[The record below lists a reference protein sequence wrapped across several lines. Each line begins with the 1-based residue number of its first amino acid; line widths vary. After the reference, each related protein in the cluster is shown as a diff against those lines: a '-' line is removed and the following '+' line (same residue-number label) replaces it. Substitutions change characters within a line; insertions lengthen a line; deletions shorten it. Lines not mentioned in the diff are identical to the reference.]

1 MNGDIDQVVER
12 IAALPNVRQ
21 AAQAAA
27 DLTELWPLTPALH
40 MDNDARYCENLQVRL
55 SRLAAQVMSGERIPM
70 ADAEFVYEGADSIPG
85 RPQETVDALNAA
97 NDAIET
103 LAGFAS
109 SHDVHELLDAADTL
123 DAGWS
128 GATSTAVTTAVGN
141 AEDFVA
147 ARTETKV
154 ESIAWRYAVVVV
166 LLNELMRVATTQL
179 AGALGDEEPTA
190 GGAPEQ
196 RVRGLERLAL
206 PFFLFINDFAATLQ
220 LPQICLTAE
229 QFHGVVASYATPNG
243 DDDAVDAAT
252 VLAQALAPIACAEWR
267 RHRGDILWDPKEAK
281 ERARQE
287 DERKNKEA
295 LAAKFAHV
303 KDDPSKPEVEL

>member
-27 DLTELWPLTPALH
+27 DLTELWPLTSALH

-128 GATSTAVTTAVGN
+128 GTTSTAVTTAVGN

>member
-1 MNGDIDQVVER
+1 MNAEPDQTVER
-12 IAALPNVRQ
+12 IAALPAVRQ
-21 AAQAAA
+21 AAQTGT
-27 DLTELWPLTPALH
+27 DLTELWPLTSALH
-40 MDNDARYCENLQVRL
+40 MDNDARYGENLQVRL
-55 SRLAAQVMSGERIPM
+55 SRLAAEVMTGETIPM
-70 ADAEFVYEGADSIPG
+70 ANAEFVYEGADSIPG
-85 RPQETVDALNAA
+85 RPQQTVDALNAA

-123 DAGWS
+123 DAAWS
-128 GATSTAVTTAVGN
+128 GATRTAA
-141 AEDFVA
+141 AAAIASIEDFVA
-147 ARTETKV
+147 SHTETEV
-154 ESIAWRYAVVVV
+154 ESLAWKYAVTVV

-179 AGALGDEEPTA
+179 AATLGAAEPTS

-196 RVRGLERLAL
+196 RVRGLERLTL
-206 PFFLFINDFAATLQ
+206 PFILFINDFAATLQ

-243 DDDAVDAAT
+243 DDDATDAAT
-252 VLAQALAPIACAEWR
+252 VLAQALAPIAGAEWR
-267 RHRGDILWDPKEAK
+267 KHREEILWDPKEAK
-281 ERARQE
+281 ERARQD

-303 KDDPSKPEVEL
+303 KDDPTKPEVEL

>member
-27 DLTELWPLTPALH
+27 DLTELWPLTSALH

-220 LPQICLTAE
+220 LPQICLTSE

>member
-27 DLTELWPLTPALH
+27 DLTELWPLTSALH

-243 DDDAVDAAT
+243 DDAAVDAAT

>member
-27 DLTELWPLTPALH
+27 DLTELWPLTSALH

-55 SRLAAQVMSGERIPM
+55 SRLAVQVMSGERIPM

>member
-27 DLTELWPLTPALH
+27 DLTELWPLTSALH

-179 AGALGDEEPTA
+179 AGALGNEEPTA

-252 VLAQALAPIACAEWR
+252 VLAQALAPIAGAEWR

>member
-27 DLTELWPLTPALH
+27 DLTELWPLTSALH

-252 VLAQALAPIACAEWR
+252 VLAQALAPIAGAEWR

>member
-1 MNGDIDQVVER
+1 MLFR
-12 IAALPNVRQ
+12 
-21 AAQAAA
+21 
-27 DLTELWPLTPALH
+27 
-40 MDNDARYCENLQVRL
+40 
-55 SRLAAQVMSGERIPM
+55 S
-70 ADAEFVYEGADSIPG
+70 
-85 RPQETVDALNAA
+85 
-97 NDAIET
+97 
-103 LAGFAS
+103 
-109 SHDVHELLDAADTL
+109 ELLDAADTL